1 MKKLT
6 TFLLT
11 LCFVAATAQAQDM
24 SLDQLLNEVRQAASE
39 SSQANQRREAD
50 FKAKRDQQRRLLT
63 EARNQLTALERRTE
77 ELKTAF
83 DENEKT
89 LAELETTLAER
100 SGNLGEMQGTVKVLA
115 GDLRSA
121 IEESM
126 TSAELGEERVE
137 FLTQLASQTKLPNIK
152 ELRTLWYEFQR
163 EIIEEGKI
171 SKFSADIRD
180 ERGEIESNV
189 EVTRVGTF
197 NAFDAAGNFLVWK
210 SAADAGTSSGNGELQ
225 RLQKQPAAQY
235 ATMGKSFVQTPS
247 GQLGDVPMDYTRG
260 TILQLVV
267 QTPSWQEKVKQGEEV
282 GYTILI
288 MGGIGLVIGIIKFFM
303 LLGSGSKIRSQLK
316 KKTPSQNNALGRI
329 MSVYTENP
337 DTDIETMELKLDEAI
352 LRETGPLESGL
363 SIIKVFYVIAP
374 LMGLLGTVVG
384 MIQTFQMIT
393 LMGTGDPKSMAGG
406 ISMALV
412 TTVLGLVVAIPLTV
426 LHSILQSMARKQTQ
440 ILEEQSAGIV
450 AGMAEK

>member
-1 MKKLT
+1 MRKLT
-6 TFLLT
+6 TLLLA
-11 LCFVAATAQAQDM
+11 LCFSATAVQAQDL
-24 SLDQLLNEVRQAASE
+24 SLDQLLNVVKKAATE
-39 SSQANQRREAD
+39 SSAANKKREAE
-50 FKAKRDQQRRLLT
+50 FKSKRDQQRRLLS
-63 EARNQLTALERRTE
+63 EARSQLAALERRTE
-77 ELKTAF
+77 ELKLAY
-83 DENEKT
+83 DNNEKT

-121 IEESM
+121 LEESM
-126 TSAELGEERVE
+126 TSAELPGRIE
-137 FLTQLASQTKLPNIK
+137 FLTQLASQTKLPNIQ
-152 ELRTLWYEFQR
+152 ELRQLWLEMQT
-163 EIIEEGKI
+163 EIVEEGKI
-171 SKFSADIRD
+171 SKFTADIRD
-180 ERGEIESNV
+180 ERGEIESGV

-197 NAFDAAGNFLVWK
+197 NAFDSNGKFLIWK
-210 SAADAGTSSGNGELQ
+210 SAADAGTGTGKGELM
-225 RLQKQPAAQY
+225 RLSKQPAAQY
-235 ATMGKSFVQTPS
+235 AGLAKSFVNTPP
-247 GQLGDVPMDYTRG
+247 GQLGEVPMDYTRG
-260 TILQLVV
+260 TILQLVI
-267 QTPSWQEKVKQGEEV
+267 QTPSWQDKVKQGEEV

-288 MGGIGLVIGIIKFFM
+288 MGGIGLVIALIKFFM
-303 LLGSGSKIRSQLK
+303 LLGSGSKIKSQLK
-316 KKTPSQNNALGRI
+316 KKQPSQNNALGRI
-329 MSVYTENP
+329 MSVYTESP

-450 AGMAEK
+450 ARMAEK